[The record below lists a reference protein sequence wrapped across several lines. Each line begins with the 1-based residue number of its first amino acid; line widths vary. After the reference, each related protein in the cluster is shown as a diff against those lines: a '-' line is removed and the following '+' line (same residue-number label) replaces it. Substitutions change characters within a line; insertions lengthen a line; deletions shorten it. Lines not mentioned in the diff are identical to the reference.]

1 MATYAE
7 LSALLADTVE
17 GEFTPDQMAYFFDA
31 AEQKI
36 YNAVQIPALRKNQ
49 TGTLT
54 QGSPYLATPADFLY
68 IYSLAVIKQDG
79 SYHYLLDKDVNFIRE
94 AYPRPSFVSLP
105 QHYAIFDV
113 NTLILGPTPSQSYT
127 VEMHY
132 GYYPESIVTAG
143 TTWLSEQFPSALLN
157 MALIEA
163 ARFQKAEQDVLA
175 TYSALANESLALLKN
190 LGDGKLRQDAY
201 RSGQVRV
208 PVK

>member
-1 MATYAE
+1 MNYAE

-17 GEFTPDQMAYFFDA
+17 GEFTPEQMAYFFDA

-54 QGSPYLATPADFLY
+54 ANLPYLATPSDFLY
-68 IYSLAVIKQDG
+68 IYSLAVIKENG
-79 SYHYLLDKDVNFIRE
+79 EYHYLLDKDVNFIRE
-94 AYPRPSFVSLP
+94 AYPNPAQASVP
-105 QHYAIFDV
+105 NHYAIFDV
-113 NTLILGPTPSQSYT
+113 NTLILGPTPSQNFT

-143 TTWLSEQFPSALLN
+143 TTWLSEQYPSALLN
-157 MALIEA
+157 VALTEA

-175 TYSALANESLALLKN
+175 TYTTLANDALLLLKQ

-201 RSGQVRV
+201 RSGQVRI
-208 PVK
+208 PVR

>member
-7 LSALLADTVE
+7 LTALLEDTVE
-17 GEFTPDQMAYFFDA
+17 GQFTPDQLAYFFDA

-54 QGSPYLATPADFLY
+54 QNVQYLSTPPDFLY
-68 IYSLAVIKQDG
+68 IYSLAVIKPDG
-79 SYHYLLDKDVNFIRE
+79 SYHYLIDKDVNFIRE
-94 AYPRPSFVSLP
+94 AYPNPSATSLP

-113 NTLILGPTPSQSYT
+113 DTLILGPTPAQSYT

-132 GYYPESIVTAG
+132 GYYPQSIVTAG

-175 TYSALANESLALLKN
+175 TYNALANESLALLKN

>member
-49 TGTLT
+49 TGTMT
-54 QGSPYLATPADFLY
+54 VNVPYLATPSDFLY
-68 IYSLAVIKQDG
+68 IYSLAVIKSDG
-79 SYHYLLDKDVNFIRE
+79 SYHYLIDKDVNFIRE
-94 AYPRPSFVSLP
+94 AYPNPNSTSLP
-105 QHYAIFDV
+105 NHYAIFDV
-113 NTLILGPTPSQSYT
+113 DTLIVGPTPSQSYS

-143 TTWLSEQFPSALLN
+143 TTWLSDQYPSALLN

-175 TYSALANESLALLKN
+175 TYNGLANESLALLKN

>member
-54 QGSPYLATPADFLY
+54 ASFPYLATPPDFLY
-68 IYSLAVIKQDG
+68 IYSLAVIKQNG
-79 SYHYLLDKDVNFIRE
+79 EYHYLLDKDVNFIRE
-94 AYPRPSFVSLP
+94 AYPNPTQTSVP
-105 QHYAIFDV
+105 NHYAIFDV
-113 NTLILGPTPSQSYT
+113 NTLILGPTPSQNFT

-132 GYYPESIVTAG
+132 GYYPQSIVTAG
-143 TTWLSEQFPSALLN
+143 TTWLSEQYPSALLN

>member
-7 LSALLADTVE
+7 LSALLEDTVE
-17 GEFTPDQMAYFFDA
+17 GQFTPDQMAYFFDA

-49 TGTLT
+49 TGSLT
-54 QGSPYLATPADFLY
+54 ANFPYLSTPADFLY
-68 IYSLAVIKQDG
+68 IYSLAVIKPDG
-79 SYHYLLDKDVNFIRE
+79 EYHYLLDKDVNFIRE
-94 AYPRPSFVSLP
+94 AYPNPNSASLP

-113 NTLILGPTPSQSYT
+113 DTLILGPTPAQSYT

-143 TTWLSEQFPSALLN
+143 TTWLSEQYPSALLN

-175 TYSALANESLALLKN
+175 TYSSLANESLALLKN

-201 RSGQVRV
+201 RSGQVRI